1 MEQKRINGVLCE
13 EMGCCGIFAAA
24 LASNKEPQE
33 VFDAYKA
40 KHGKTGRWKGGTY
53 IGHLKRLMTCHD
65 HRQGSID

>member
-40 KHGKTGRWKGGTY
+40 KHGTT
-53 IGHLKRLMTCHD
+53 
-65 HRQGSID
+65 S